1 MNYLQNKLKEHGN
14 ICVGIVGLGIMG
26 KSLLTTLNILEAFGP
41 SIISAR
47 RKESL
52 TEAFAIAKA
61 SVRDSFL
68 IAKIPEDRYVL
79 TDDIDKARIAIKEN
93 KYVGTLDNFI
103 PATIS
108 DCLVDCTGVTDV
120 GCQIS
125 LCAIKNKVN
134 IVSLN
139 VEMDATVGPYLKDL
153 AKESGIVYSGT
164 AGDEPG
170 AIVDLYDFCKNC
182 GFEVLVLGKGKNNTL
197 DNYAT
202 QDDLAQDAKRRGIN
216 KRMLTSFVDGTNTM
230 IELNAVCNALG
241 FLPDVRGCHFF
252 HSTPKTLAD
261 DIKLKS
267 QGGILNSYGIVDFVK
282 GIAPGVFAIIKTK
295 NEFIRKEMEYLS
307 MGKGDNFA
315 IYRPFHLTSLETP
328 TSIMRAVL
336 LGDSTISPKDKP
348 YAETV
353 AVAKRDIK
361 KGEKF
366 DSIGGYMVF
375 GSLEDAK
382 IQKNENHVP
391 IGIITE
397 GSYAKRDIKK
407 DTVLTR
413 DDIELNEDNII
424 VKTRREQEK
433 IY

>member
-26 KSLLTTLNILEAFGP
+26 KSLLTTLNIMEAFGP

-52 TEAFAIAKA
+52 TEAFAIAK
-61 SVRDSFL
+61 
-68 IAKIPEDRYVL
+68 IPEDRYIL
-79 TDDIDKARIAIKEN
+79 TNDIDKARIAIKEN

-182 GFEVLVLGKGKNNTL
+182 GFEVLVLGKGKNNAL

-252 HSTPKTLAD
+252 PF
-261 DIKLKS
+261 
-267 QGGILNSYGIVDFVK
+267 NS
-282 GIAPGVFAIIKTK
+282 
-295 NEFIRKEMEYLS
+295 
-307 MGKGDNFA
+307 
-315 IYRPFHLTSLETP
+315 
-328 TSIMRAVL
+328 
-336 LGDSTISPKDKP
+336 
-348 YAETV
+348 
-353 AVAKRDIK
+353 
-361 KGEKF
+361 
-366 DSIGGYMVF
+366 
-375 GSLEDAK
+375 
-382 IQKNENHVP
+382 
-391 IGIITE
+391 
-397 GSYAKRDIKK
+397 
-407 DTVLTR
+407 
-413 DDIELNEDNII
+413 
-424 VKTRREQEK
+424 
-433 IY
+433 

>member
-52 TEAFAIAKA
+52 TEAFAIAK
-61 SVRDSFL
+61 
-68 IAKIPEDRYVL
+68 IPEDRYVL
-79 TDDIDKARIAIKEN
+79 TNDIDKARIAIKEN

-182 GFEVLVLGKGKNNTL
+182 GFEVLVLGKGKNNAL

-267 QGGILNSYGIVDFVK
+267 QGGILNSYGVVDFVK

-307 MGKGDNFA
+307 MGKGYNFA

>member
-52 TEAFAIAKA
+52 TEAFAIAK
-61 SVRDSFL
+61 
-68 IAKIPEDRYVL
+68 IPEDRYVL
-79 TDDIDKARIAIKEN
+79 TNDIDKARIAIKEN

-182 GFEVLVLGKGKNNTL
+182 GFEVLVLGKGKNNAL

-382 IQKNENHVP
+382 IQKKENHVP

>member
-26 KSLLTTLNILEAFGP
+26 KSLLTTLNIMEAFGP

-52 TEAFAIAKA
+52 TEAFAIAK
-61 SVRDSFL
+61 
-68 IAKIPEDRYVL
+68 IPEDRYIL
-79 TDDIDKARIAIKEN
+79 TNDIDKARIAIKEN

-182 GFEVLVLGKGKNNTL
+182 GFEVLVLGKGKNNAL

-382 IQKNENHVP
+382 IQKKENHVP

>member
-52 TEAFAIAKA
+52 TEAFA
-61 SVRDSFL
+61 

-182 GFEVLVLGKGKNNTL
+182 GFEVLVLGKGKNNAL

-382 IQKNENHVP
+382 IQKKENHVP

>member
-52 TEAFAIAKA
+52 TEAFAIAK
-61 SVRDSFL
+61 
-68 IAKIPEDRYVL
+68 IPEDRYVL
-79 TDDIDKARIAIKEN
+79 TNDIDKARIAIKEN

>member
-52 TEAFAIAKA
+52 TEAFAIAK
-61 SVRDSFL
+61 
-68 IAKIPEDRYVL
+68 IPEDRYVL
-79 TDDIDKARIAIKEN
+79 TNDIDKARIAIKEN

-182 GFEVLVLGKGKNNTL
+182 GFEVLVLGKGKNNAL

-261 DIKLKS
+261 DIRLKS
-267 QGGILNSYGIVDFVK
+267 QGGILNSYGVVDFVK

-382 IQKNENHVP
+382 IQKKENHVP

>member
-52 TEAFAIAKA
+52 TEAFA
-61 SVRDSFL
+61 

-182 GFEVLVLGKGKNNTL
+182 GFEVLVLGKGKNNAL

-267 QGGILNSYGIVDFVK
+267 QGGILNSYGVVDFVK

>member
-52 TEAFAIAKA
+52 TEAFA
-61 SVRDSFL
+61 

-252 HSTPKTLAD
+252 HSTPKSLAD

-328 TSIMRAVL
+328 ASIMRAVL

>member
-52 TEAFAIAKA
+52 TEAFA
-61 SVRDSFL
+61 

-382 IQKNENHVP
+382 IQKKENHVP

>member
-52 TEAFAIAKA
+52 TEAFA
-61 SVRDSFL
+61 

-182 GFEVLVLGKGKNNTL
+182 GFEVLVLGKGKNNAL

-267 QGGILNSYGIVDFVK
+267 QGGILNSYGVVDFVK

-382 IQKNENHVP
+382 IQKKENHVP

>member
-26 KSLLTTLNILEAFGP
+26 KSLLTTLNIMEAFGP

-52 TEAFAIAKA
+52 TEAFAIAK
-61 SVRDSFL
+61 
-68 IAKIPEDRYVL
+68 IPEDRYVL
-79 TDDIDKARIAIKEN
+79 TNDIDKARVAIKEN

-182 GFEVLVLGKGKNNTL
+182 GFEVLVLGKGKNNAL

-336 LGDSTISPKDKP
+336 LGDSTICPKDKP

-382 IQKNENHVP
+382 IQKKENHVP

-407 DTVLTR
+407 DTVLTI

>member
-52 TEAFAIAKA
+52 TEAFAIAK
-61 SVRDSFL
+61 
-68 IAKIPEDRYVL
+68 IPEDRYIL
-79 TDDIDKARIAIKEN
+79 TNDIDKARIAIKEN

-182 GFEVLVLGKGKNNTL
+182 GFEVLVLGKGKNNAL

-382 IQKNENHVP
+382 IQKKENHVP

>member
-52 TEAFAIAKA
+52 TEAFAIAK
-61 SVRDSFL
+61 
-68 IAKIPEDRYVL
+68 IPEDRYVL
-79 TDDIDKARIAIKEN
+79 TNDIDKARIAIKEN

-182 GFEVLVLGKGKNNTL
+182 GFEVLVLGKGKNNAL

-267 QGGILNSYGIVDFVK
+267 QGGILNSYGVVDFVK

-382 IQKNENHVP
+382 IQKKENHVP

>member
-52 TEAFAIAKA
+52 TEAFAIAK
-61 SVRDSFL
+61 
-68 IAKIPEDRYVL
+68 IPEDRYIL
-79 TDDIDKARIAIKEN
+79 TNDIDKARIAIKEN

-182 GFEVLVLGKGKNNTL
+182 GFEVLVLGKGKNNAL

-267 QGGILNSYGIVDFVK
+267 QGGILNSYGVVDFVK

-382 IQKNENHVP
+382 IQKKENHVP

>member
-52 TEAFAIAKA
+52 TEAFA
-61 SVRDSFL
+61 

>member
-26 KSLLTTLNILEAFGP
+26 KSLLTTLNIMEAFGP

-52 TEAFAIAKA
+52 TEAFAIAK
-61 SVRDSFL
+61 
-68 IAKIPEDRYVL
+68 IPEDRYVL
-79 TDDIDKARIAIKEN
+79 TNDIDKARVAIKEN

-182 GFEVLVLGKGKNNTL
+182 GFEVLVLGKGKNNAL

-382 IQKNENHVP
+382 IQKKENHVP